1 MSIARYINAGRESQR
16 LAEERAR
23 QLLLSILPEDL
34 GREFQASGTIMV
46 SGERNTYVLSLNSQ
60 TEIRNKTTGQP
71 FAYSCLQLSVPAPT
85 YDRMVAEYLLITN
98 DEERYWQ
105 AANIFPYLRAFV
117 RAIMVVLTLAL
128 VIMIDLALIY
138 LL

>member
-16 LAEERAR
+16 LAEERAQ

-46 SGERNTYVLSLNSQ
+46 ASERNTYILSLTSQ
-60 TEIRNKTTGQP
+60 TEIRNRTTGKP
-71 FAYSCLQLSVPAPT
+71 FAHACLDLSVTAPAC
-85 YDRMVAEYLLITN
+85 DRMVAEYLLITN
-98 DEERYWQ
+98 DEELYWQ
-105 AANIFPYLRAFV
+105 AANIFPHLQGFV
-117 RAIMVVLTLAL
+117 RAIMVVLTFAL
-128 VIMIDLALIY
+128 VILIDIALIY